1 MWGDRE
7 DHHDKLPPPVLLKY
21 MSVLE
26 GVFKNLTEPIRSSQ
40 EKILVE
46 LDSVRHQVEQ
56 ELKYLNDPTALE
68 TDKRRRLTYLF
79 VKDLVDGVHGKILDR
94 KDTRDNTRKN
104 QVSLAA
110 KAATCVVLFVVC
122 VAMLFYLY
130 LFSILQTV
138 GAQKAWL
145 NSFLLWLF
153 LEIVFVS
160 TGLVLFDHVVI
171 PLWSMRKVQRVKDQI
186 VQVLTCRDSVA
197 NSVVYLTY
205 SPSYC
210 SALLSC

>member
-1 MWGDRE
+1 MVSPFPLISVVMWGE
-7 DHHDKLPPPVLLKY
+7 SQGHHDKLPVLLKRA
-21 MSVLE
+21 SLFD
-26 GVFKNLTEPIRSSQ
+26 GVFKNLTEPKRSPQ

-46 LDSVRHQVEQ
+46 LNSVRLQVEQ
-56 ELKYLNDPTALE
+56 ELKYLNDPTTLE
-68 TDKRRRLTYLF
+68 KDKRRRLTYLF

-94 KDTRDNTRKN
+94 KDARDNARKN

-110 KAATCVVLFVVC
+110 KAAACVVIFIVC

-130 LFSILQTV
+130 LFSIRQTV
-138 GAQKAWL
+138 GAQQAWL

-153 LEIVFVS
+153 LEIVCVS

-186 VQVLTCRDSVA
+186 VQVLLQEEFFVS
-197 NSVVYLTY
+197 
-205 SPSYC
+205 
-210 SALLSC
+210 

>member
-1 MWGDRE
+1 MWGESEGR
-7 DHHDKLPPPVLLKY
+7 HDKLPLLLKRV
-21 MSVLE
+21 SLFD
-26 GVFKNLTEPIRSSQ
+26 GVFKHFTASTRSPQ
-40 EKILVE
+40 EKILAE
-46 LDSVRHQVEQ
+46 LDSVRRQVEQ
-56 ELKYLNDPTALE
+56 ELKYFNDPTTLE

-94 KDTRDNTRKN
+94 KDARDNARKN

-110 KAATCVVLFVVC
+110 KAFVCVVIFVVC
-122 VAMLFYLY
+122 VAMLGYLY
-130 LFSILQTV
+130 LFSLHQTV

-145 NSFLLWLF
+145 NSFLVWLF
-153 LEIVFVS
+153 LEIVCVS

-186 VQVLTCRDSVA
+186 VQVLTCR
-197 NSVVYLTY
+197 NSVVNCVVHSTY
-205 SPSYC
+205 SPLYR

>member
-1 MWGDRE
+1 MKE
-7 DHHDKLPPPVLLKY
+7 DEARGLSAEFLGRMGEPGWWVGMFDALP
-21 MSVLE
+21 E
-26 GVFKNLTEPIRSSQ
+26 
-40 EKILVE
+40 
-46 LDSVRHQVEQ
+46 
-56 ELKYLNDPTALE
+56 A
-68 TDKRRRLTYLF
+68 YLF

-94 KDTRDNTRKN
+94 KDARDNARKN

-110 KAATCVVLFVVC
+110 KAAACVVLFIVC

-130 LFSILQTV
+130 LFSIRQTV

-153 LEIVFVS
+153 LEIVCVS

-186 VQVLTCRDSVA
+186 VPSLP
-197 NSVVYLTY
+197 L
-205 SPSYC
+205 SPPRRHVKTSR
-210 SALLSC
+210 AP